1 MRATGLWL
9 AGFSVWVSCSRWQQG
24 SGMSSRLEPCP
35 ESRLSHEQVSELS
48 REGVETVNANRM
60 GEHHHSASLEAGMP
74 MLKKAALHGDVDAM
88 SKYASLVLWYGY
100 IDNDGDRFLG
110 RTQWQNAKEGMLFTI
125 LAAHRGAAQ
134 MDDDAQT
141 FRVLL
146 DPSVPYPD
154 GFFDDARGTAW
165 LVQGWS
171 PAQLDQIREQAYRWR
186 NCWASSS

>member
-35 ESRLSHEQVSELS
+35 ETSLSHEQVSQLS

-60 GEHHHSASLEAGMP
+60 GEHHHLASLEAGMP

-88 SKYASLVLWYGY
+88 SKYASLVLWYGF

-110 RTQWQNAKEGMLFTI
+110 RTPFQNAKEGLLFRL
-125 LAAHRGAAQ
+125 LAAHRGEREGA
-134 MDDDAQT
+134 DDEEA

-146 DPSVPYPD
+146 DPTMPYPE
-154 GFFDDARGTAW
+154 GFFDDGSGIAW
-165 LVQGWS
+165 LLNGWK
-171 PAQLDQIREQAYRWR
+171 PADVDPIRQHAYRWKD
-186 NCWASSS
+186 CWGG

>member
-35 ESRLSHEQVSELS
+35 ETSLSHEQVSQLS

-60 GEHHHSASLEAGMP
+60 GEHHHLASLEAGMP

-88 SKYASLVLWYGY
+88 SKYASLVLWYGF

-110 RTQWQNAKEGMLFTI
+110 RTPFQNAKEGLLFRL
-125 LAAHRGAAQ
+125 LAAHRGEREGA
-134 MDDDAQT
+134 DDEEA

-146 DPSVPYPD
+146 GDNHRHLHEPGNLSQLH
-154 GFFDDARGTAW
+154 GFRQHRFAMTNDW
-165 LVQGWS
+165 H
-171 PAQLDQIREQAYRWR
+171 QLFLKVDQNQ
-186 NCWASSS
+186 C